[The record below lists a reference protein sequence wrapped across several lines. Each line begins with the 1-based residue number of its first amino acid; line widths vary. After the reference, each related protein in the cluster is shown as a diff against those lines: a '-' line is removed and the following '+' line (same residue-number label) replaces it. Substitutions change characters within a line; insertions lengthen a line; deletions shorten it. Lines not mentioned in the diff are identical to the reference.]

1 MITTFFWCKFG
12 FGKCSG
18 ASSWFYHWVSHH
30 WLSHKIHFSLHITV
44 WLRNG
49 SLLHRIRE
57 DDSSKQWFF
66 KILISSWS
74 THLLSFFHLS
84 NLLQMLKI
92 VEWLMLSS
100 LATSHVVVK
109 GWALMMALRW
119 LLSLLMASHCTPHLQ
134 GTFLQNF
141 LNHHCPVCSLAVPGL
156 NGLLMLRVVSPAL
169 QPILNSKLL
178 GFAFCLIS
186 FP

>member
-30 WLSHKIHFSLHITV
+30 WLSHKIHFSLHITI

-100 LATSHVVVK
+100 LATSHVVVRESASVT
-109 GWALMMALRW
+109 ALNW
-119 LLSLLMASHCTPHLQ
+119 SLLTSDGWPLGSSSSRHFFA
-134 GTFLQNF
+134 
-141 LNHHCPVCSLAVPGL
+141 
-156 NGLLMLRVVSPAL
+156 
-169 QPILNSKLL
+169 KLL
-178 GFAFCLIS
+178 EPPLPCMFISSSWAKWIVDVESCLPCFTTHFELKKEFS
-186 FP
+186 